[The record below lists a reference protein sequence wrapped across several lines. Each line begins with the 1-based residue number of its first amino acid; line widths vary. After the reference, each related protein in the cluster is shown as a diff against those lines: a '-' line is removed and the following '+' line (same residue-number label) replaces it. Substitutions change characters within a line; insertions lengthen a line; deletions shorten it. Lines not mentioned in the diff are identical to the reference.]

1 MLDFFIFKEMVGSI
15 SLSVDDNNES
25 LLITGAQL
33 WHPASVSSTVIVWW
47 MLSVPSS
54 LLASFTVDEKKHFSD
69 F

>member
-33 WHPASVSSTVIVWW
+33 WHPASVSSTVIVW
-47 MLSVPSS
+47 MFSGPSS